1 MRPFSLTGHAE
12 CVGLVRD
19 LGLPLLVLGG
29 GGYTVRN
36 VARCWTLETSV
47 LLNTDLPTQLPR
59 HEYWEYFAPDF
70 SLTPE
75 LTKRLEVTDCSGRVT
90 VMVLRYENGNSRE
103 YLETLIQQTQQML
116 RVVSH
121 APSVQMTDTEDS
133 DLDRPR
139 RSHWDKLLDHQLDIK
154 EK

>member
-1 MRPFSLTGHAE
+1 M
-12 CVGLVRD
+12 
-19 LGLPLLVLGG
+19 
-29 GGYTVRN
+29 
-36 VARCWTLETSV
+36 
-47 LLNTDLPTQLPR
+47 
-59 HEYWEYFAPDF
+59 
-70 SLTPE
+70 
-75 LTKRLEVTDCSGRVT
+75 
-90 VMVLRYENGNSRE
+90 MVLRYENGNSRE